1 MSQYNELFAA
11 LAKAQAEMQTAGTNS
26 SNPFFKSKYADFT
39 EIVRA
44 SRPALAANG
53 LCVIQRIIT
62 ATDGM
67 TLCTTLGHSSGQY
80 IDSEMRISPAKSDV
94 QSLGSY
100 ISYLKRYQYAAIC
113 GVTISDEDND
123 GETDMQE
130 IRTQERSI
138 ETQRIKPD
146 IERITSEQH
155 EQLQMELKDH
165 PKIAED
171 LIRSMSKIYINK
183 DPNHLGFTKLSEL
196 PKSDFYTIL
205 NFIKKNKDAI
215 R

>member
-1 MSQYNELFAA
+1 MELKYNELFAA
-11 LAKAQAEMQTAGTNS
+11 LAKAQAEMQTAGMNS
-26 SNPFFKSKYADFT
+26 QNPFFKSRYADFT

-44 SRPALAANG
+44 SRPSLAANG

-80 IDSEMRISPAKSDV
+80 IESEMRISPAKADV

-100 ISYLKRYQYAAIC
+100 ITYLKRYAYAALV
-113 GVTISDEDND
+113 GVLISDEDD
-123 GETDMQE
+123 DAEGTMQE
-130 IRTQERSI
+130 TRNKWQQEKSNF
-138 ETQRIKPD
+138 
-146 IERITSEQH
+146 IERITPEQH

-165 PKIAED
+165 SKIAED
-171 LIRSMSKIYINK
+171 LLRSMSKIYINK
-183 DPNHLGFTKLSEL
+183 DANHNGFTKLSEL

-205 NFIKKNKDAI
+205 NFIKKNKDAT